1 MIVRFSLDFTECDR
15 ARLAR
20 DAAYDGFFYTGVLY
34 HGHLLPSGLS
44 GAPRLDF
51 PLINYYL
58 SIDRSA

>member
-34 HGHLLPSGLS
+34 DGHLLPPVCPVR
-44 GAPRLDF
+44 PRLDF
-51 PLINYYL
+51 P
-58 SIDRSA
+58 